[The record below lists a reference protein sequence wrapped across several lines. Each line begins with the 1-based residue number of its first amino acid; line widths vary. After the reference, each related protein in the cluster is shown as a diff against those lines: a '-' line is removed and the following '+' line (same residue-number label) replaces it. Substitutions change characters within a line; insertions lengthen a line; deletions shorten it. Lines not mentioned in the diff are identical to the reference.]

1 LKDEQIN
8 KKAWRVDQA
17 PTSLRVKYIIY
28 SIEYIYFKN
37 PSQERNLKIST
48 SAPEALKL
56 LGEYT
61 TDFDTLE
68 IEPQ

>member
-1 LKDEQIN
+1 M
-8 KKAWRVDQA
+8 
-17 PTSLRVKYIIY
+17 Y